1 MTDLEGWHIH
11 LISTHKVTHFQ
22 SLTMRN
28 VPVTKDKTHAR
39 CFYLYLQA
47 EQQPITVQ
55 PSVACVQVHIS
66 ECQGWIR
73 QSRPS
78 TTGSNVEAHVHT
90 HSSML
95 AGSPLSEPIPHH
107 PFCSTT
113 FFFVFAKDKCLC
125 CFRVPEEPF
134 PGCMCNPC
142 CASNTVVR
150 AALPWGG
157 AETEREAR

>member
-1 MTDLEGWHIH
+1 MTDLEGWHIY

-78 TTGSNVEAHVHT
+78 TTGSNVEVHVHT

-113 FFFVFAKDKCLC
+113 FFFCICKGQMFVLLQSS
-125 CFRVPEEPF
+125 RGTI
-134 PGCMCNPC
+134 PGLY
-142 CASNTVVR
+142 V
-150 AALPWGG
+150 
-157 AETEREAR
+157 